1 MEKEKLLT
9 TKEVAEYLDIAL
21 STVKQYRVNRTGP
34 VYIKVGPLV
43 RYRKADVDTWLKNK
57 EIQANN
63 SSF

>member
-43 RYRKADVDTWLKNK
+43 RYRKSDVDAWLKDK

>member
-63 SSF
+63 GSF

>member
-43 RYRKADVDTWLKNK
+43 RYRKADVDAWLKDK

>member
-57 EIQANN
+57 EMQANN